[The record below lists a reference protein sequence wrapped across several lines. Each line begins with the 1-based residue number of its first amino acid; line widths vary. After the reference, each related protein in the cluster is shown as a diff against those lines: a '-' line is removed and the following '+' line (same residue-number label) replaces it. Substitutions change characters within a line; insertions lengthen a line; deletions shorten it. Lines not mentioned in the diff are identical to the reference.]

1 MDSAKQK
8 ILVIDDE
15 EDLLELVRYNLDKE
29 GYVVACASS
38 GEEAVAGAKKTGF
51 DLILL
56 DLMLPGI
63 DGFEVLRTLKGD
75 IRTSHIPVMILSAK
89 GEDSDIVAG
98 FELGADDYMTKPFS
112 PKVLTARV
120 RSILR
125 RRKRASPSDS
135 PKMEVRGITIDST
148 KRQVLVKKKPVDLTA
163 TEFALLFALASKPG
177 FVLTRG
183 QIIDSTKGEGYA
195 VTPRS
200 IDVQIVGLRK
210 KLGSAGANIETV
222 HGVGYRFKE

>member
-1 MDSAKQK
+1 MNTSRQK
-8 ILVIDDE
+8 ILAVDDE

-29 GYVVACASS
+29 GYVVTLASS
-38 GEEAVAGAKKTGF
+38 GEEALAETKKTGF
-51 DLILL
+51 DLVLL

-63 DGFEVLRTLKGD
+63 DGFEVLRMLKGN

-98 FELGADDYMTKPFS
+98 LELGADDYMTKPFS

-120 RSILR
+120 KSILR
-125 RRKRASPSDS
+125 RRKKTSPSDS
-135 PKMEVRGITIDST
+135 PRMEVRGITIDSI
-148 KRQVLVKKKPVDLTA
+148 KRQVLVKERPVDLTA

-177 FVLTRG
+177 WVLTRG